1 MSGIAVLLD
10 QGDRAALAEQL
21 RQHWLEGRTTA
32 VVTPQE
38 RAQLEPLLAAPL
50 PQGAGPALVL
60 GTGGSTG
67 GRQWCLQPLA
77 HLQRAARA
85 TAEWLEGIGID
96 PGACE
101 LLNPLP
107 LHHISGLMPLVRAE
121 HWRVPLRCLP
131 PQWLREPALLAQQC
145 PLDPARP
152 ALLSLV
158 PTQLQRLLEDSS
170 GLAWLR
176 GCALIWV
183 GGAALP
189 QPLAEVCRREGLP
202 LAPCYGST
210 ETGAMVAALAPQ
222 AFLAGESGCGQP
234 LSHAELR
241 LEPSSGALQIRS
253 GSLAAALWSWD
264 AWQPLP
270 LQQGWWSSGD
280 LARLEAHGLQLLGRR
295 DGAIQ
300 SGAET
305 VFPEQVEEALLR
317 LIREAGLGIEAV
329 LLLPQ
334 EDPLWGARL
343 SALVRPAEPQDWPAL
358 ERSLRQLAEHLPPAQ
373 RPRQWLLCKGLERN
387 AMGKWERQRWR
398 QWLES
403 RP

>member
-1 MSGIAVLLD
+1 
-10 QGDRAALAEQL
+10 
-21 RQHWLEGRTTA
+21 
-32 VVTPQE
+32 
-38 RAQLEPLLAAPL
+38 
-50 PQGAGPALVL
+50 
-60 GTGGSTG
+60 
-67 GRQWCLQPLA
+67 
-77 HLQRAARA
+77 
-85 TAEWLEGIGID
+85 
-96 PGACE
+96 
-101 LLNPLP
+101 
-107 LHHISGLMPLVRAE
+107 MPLVRAE
-121 HWRVPLRCLP
+121 HWEVPLRCLP
-131 PQWLREPALLAQQC
+131 PQWLWGRPLLPPG
-145 PLDPARP
+145 PLDRP
-152 ALLSLV
+152 VLLSLV
-158 PTQLQRLLEDSS
+158 PTQLQRLLEDPS

-222 AFLAGESGCGQP
+222 AFLAGDSGCGQP

-241 LEPSSGALQIRS
+241 LEPSTGALQIRS
-253 GSLAAALWSWD
+253 GSLAVALWSGD
-264 AWQPLP
+264 TWQPLP

-280 LARLEAHGLQLLGRR
+280 LARLEARGLQLLGRR

-305 VFPEQVEEALLR
+305 VFPDQVEEALLG
-317 LIREAGLGIEAV
+317 LIRQAGLAIEAV

-334 EDPLWGARL
+334 DDPLWGARL

-358 ERSLRQLAEHLPPAQ
+358 EQSLRQLAAHLPPAQ
-373 RPRQWLLCKGLERN
+373 RPRQWLLCEVLERN

-398 QWLES
+398 QWLQS
-403 RP
+403 WP

>member
-50 PQGAGPALVL
+50 PQGVGPALIL

-77 HLQRAARA
+77 HLQRAAQA
-85 TAEWLEGIGID
+85 TAEWLEGIGMD

-158 PTQLQRLLEDSS
+158 PTQLQRLLEDPS

-222 AFLAGESGCGQP
+222 AFLAGESGCGQA
-234 LSHAELR
+234 LSHVELR

-253 GSLAAALWSWD
+253 GSLAAALWSGD

-280 LARLEAHGLQLLGRR
+280 LARLEARGVQLLGRR

-317 LIREAGLGIEAV
+317 LIREAGLTIEAV

-373 RPRQWLLCKGLERN
+373 RPRQWLLCEGLERN

>member
-1 MSGIAVLLD
+1 MNGIEVLLD

-21 RQHWLEGRTTA
+21 RQLWREGLTTA
-32 VVTPQE
+32 VVRPQE
-38 RAQLEPLLAAPL
+38 RAQLEPLLEAPL
-50 PQGAGPALVL
+50 PEGLGPALVL

-67 GRQWCLQPLA
+67 ARQWCLQPMA

-85 TAEWLEGIGID
+85 TAEWLQGIGID
-96 PGACE
+96 PGGCE

-121 HWRVPLRCLP
+121 QWQVPLRFLP
-131 PQWLREPALLAQQC
+131 PQWLREPALLAQQA
-145 PLDPARP
+145 PLAGERQ
-152 ALLSLV
+152 ALVSLV
-158 PTQLQRLLEDSS
+158 PTQLQRLLEDPR
-170 GLAWLR
+170 GLAWLQ

-189 QPLAEVCRREGLP
+189 QPLAEACRREGLP

-210 ETGAMVAALAPQ
+210 ETGAMVVAQAPQ

-234 LSHAELR
+234 LPHAELR

-253 GSLAAALWSWD
+253 DSLAAALWSGE

-280 LARLEAHGLQLLGRR
+280 LARLDARGLQLLGRR

-305 VFPEQVEEALLR
+305 VFPEQVEQALLR
-317 LIREAGLGIEAV
+317 LLKDAAIGIDGL

-334 EDPLWGARL
+334 DDPLWGARL
-343 SALVRPAEPQDWPAL
+343 LALVRPAEPQDWPAL
-358 ERSLRQLAEHLPPAQ
+358 ERSLRHLAEQLPPPQ
-373 RPRQWLLCKGLERN
+373 RPRQWLLCEGLERN

-398 QWLES
+398 QWLAS